1 MATAVAEPVAHRPRT
16 RVPLPPKLRAP
27 GWYRAALF
35 SVLGLGA
42 AIGIDVLIR
51 WGQHQHP
58 LVSGNAIVTV
68 AMIVV
73 PLFFIVGIGC
83 CDYWAY
89 WAIGR
94 PTRSPITRGV
104 PVPSGR
110 TCEPSGAT
118 GVAGL
123 NAEKQN
129 QRR

>member
-1 MATAVAEPVAHRPRT
+1 MSTTAIPQAAAPPQVKT

-94 PTRSPITRGV
+94 PTRPEDHS
-104 PVPSGR
+104 S
-110 TCEPSGAT
+110 
-118 GVAGL
+118 
-123 NAEKQN
+123 
-129 QRR
+129 